1 MYTTAEAMQTTTSK
15 NGTRIA
21 FDRTGTGTAL
31 LILAEIERMGAPRR
45 CSGQPSA

>member
-1 MYTTAEAMQTTTSK
+1 MYTAEAMQTTTSK

-31 LILAEIERMGAPRR
+31 LILEEVDRMGAPRR